1 MAEGKIT
8 VQNFNTML
16 EKTQKEKEEL
26 KEKVT
31 ELKKQ
36 IKDETLSASYTE
48 KWQKTIQE
56 YADIKELDTATLN
69 RLIKVIIINETID
82 DDKTRHI
89 SMEIHFNLKPLPE
102 TEQVCN

>member
-1 MAEGKIT
+1 
-8 VQNFNTML
+8 ML

-26 KEKVT
+26 KEKVKK
-31 ELKKQ
+31 LKKQ
-36 IKDETLSASYTE
+36 SEDETQSASCTE
-48 KWQKTIQE
+48 KWQTAIQE
-56 YADIKELDTATLN
+56 YADIKELDAATLN

-102 TEQVCN
+102 AEQVCN